1 MSTEEQQEEFY
12 LELGDII
19 KINSPDNSDLDGK
32 TFYID
37 YLDKNRATVVEPDT
51 LAEYVLDILEG
62 NFTDESIKSI
72 EILSR
77 PEEVGYARQNGLTTG
92 AWISIQFGGEI
103 PLTVNGQITDLEED
117 MIEIATY
124 GNNKKIY
131 IDFGYK
137 GIPLDLP
144 IENIRAFEPP
154 AQKAE
159 IPDLEISPEKEE
171 VDIHEEDLMDVQPV
185 IDVKANLKQVLLD
198 ADAVSFGEELEA
210 ITELVPVKETEKRFG
225 MQTQTNDLLD
235 DLLSSIPT
243 AQRTPIVLN
252 KIHNMIERFKQLK
265 NMFSFIDEDGT
276 DNPVIRTAQYKP
288 LAERLEKL
296 NKKLYWILPIVK
308 NRKNYIILMLTTK
321 MIMMIL
327 FLLH

>member
-185 IDVKANLKQVLLD
+185 IDVKANLKT
-198 ADAVSFGEELEA
+198 SFIRRRCCFFWRRIRSNHRISPCKRNGKKVWHA
-210 ITELVPVKETEKRFG
+210 NTNKRF
-225 MQTQTNDLLD
+225 
-235 DLLSSIPT
+235 
-243 AQRTPIVLN
+243 
-252 KIHNMIERFKQLK
+252 
-265 NMFSFIDEDGT
+265 
-276 DNPVIRTAQYKP
+276 IR
-288 LAERLEKL
+288 
-296 NKKLYWILPIVK
+296 
-308 NRKNYIILMLTTK
+308 
-321 MIMMIL
+321 
-327 FLLH
+327 

>member
-37 YLDKNRATVVEPDT
+37 YLDKNRATIVDPDT

-62 NFTDESIKSI
+62 NFTDESIQSI

-171 VDIHEEDLMDVQPV
+171 VDIHEEDSMDIQPV

-210 ITELVPVKETEKRFG
+210 ITE
-225 MQTQTNDLLD
+225 
-235 DLLSSIPT
+235 
-243 AQRTPIVLN
+243 
-252 KIHNMIERFKQLK
+252 
-265 NMFSFIDEDGT
+265 
-276 DNPVIRTAQYKP
+276 
-288 LAERLEKL
+288 
-296 NKKLYWILPIVK
+296 
-308 NRKNYIILMLTTK
+308 
-321 MIMMIL
+321 
-327 FLLH
+327 